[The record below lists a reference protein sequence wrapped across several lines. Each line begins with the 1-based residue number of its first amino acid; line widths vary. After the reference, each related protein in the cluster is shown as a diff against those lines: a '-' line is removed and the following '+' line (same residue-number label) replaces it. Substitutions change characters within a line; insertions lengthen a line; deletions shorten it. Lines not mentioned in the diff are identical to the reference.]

1 MTTAPESSSATI
13 RCLDPW
19 TGAELESLPAGTRE
33 QAAAAVRRAR
43 EAQPAWAAL
52 SFEERGRLLLQ
63 VRDTFARRAERLV
76 ELLGRENGKPPVE
89 AWFAEIVP
97 NLDLFTYWA
106 KRTGKLL
113 RDEKVRLDPTKYPG
127 KKALVRQVPKGI
139 VAVICAWNY
148 PVALALRA
156 IVPALMAGN
165 TVVFKPS
172 SDAALVGRALV
183 ECFSGHLPPDVLVPF
198 YAPGALGS
206 AIVEAG
212 IDHLAF
218 IGSVEVG
225 REVAALAARR
235 FVSCSLELGG
245 KDAAIVLP
253 DADLERAAEGI
264 AWGAFTNA
272 GQNCAS
278 IERLIL
284 VGGVGEAFLPRLI
297 ERVTSLRAVTGGPA
311 GSDVG
316 PLRSAG
322 QLAAV
327 EAQVRDALEQGAKL
341 LCGGTRLGDGFG
353 YAPTVLDDVTDGM
366 AVWNDETFG
375 PLLPLRRAA
384 NVEQALALANRNR
397 YGLTN
402 SLWTADVAAARELA
416 PRLRCGVV
424 TVNNHAFTA
433 SMPFVPWGGV
443 GETGLGSTNSHHAL
457 REYVRPQLVLTDRP
471 SGHEAW
477 WYPYDATN
485 LELAQVL
492 RGFLS
497 GQGGLFKVL
506 GLMRRASRRRAAE

>member
-1 MTTAPESSSATI
+1 MTIPTSSSPTTI

-33 QAAAAVRRAR
+33 EAAAAVRRAR

-52 SFEERGRLLLQ
+52 SFQERGRLLLR
-63 VRDTFARRAERLV
+63 VRDTFAERAEKLV

-97 NLDLFTYWA
+97 NLDLFTWWA

-113 RDEKVRLDPTKYPG
+113 RDEKVGLDPTKYPG
-127 KKALVRQVPKGI
+127 KKAVVRQVPKGI

-172 SDAALVGRALV
+172 SDAALVGRALA
-183 ECFSGHLPPDVLVPF
+183 ECFAEHLPKDVLVPF
-198 YAPGALGS
+198 YAPGSVGS

-212 IDHLAF
+212 VDHVAF

-253 DADLERAAEGI
+253 DADLDRAVEGI

-284 VGGVGEAFLPRLI
+284 VGGVGDAFLPRLV
-297 ERVTSLRAVTGGPA
+297 ERVKSLRAVTGGPE

-322 QLAAV
+322 QLEAV
-327 EAQVRDALEQGAKL
+327 EAQVRDALEKGAKV
-341 LCGGTRLGDGFG
+341 LCGGKRLGDGFG
-353 YAPTVLDDVTDGM
+353 YAPTVLDGATDEM

-375 PLLPLRRAA
+375 PLLPVRRAGHL
-384 NVEQALALANRNR
+384 EEALALANRNR

-402 SLWTADVAAARELA
+402 SVWTSDVARAKELA

-433 SMPFVPWGGV
+433 SMPFVPWGGI
-443 GETGLGSTNSHHAL
+443 GETGMGSTNSHHAL

-477 WYPYDATN
+477 WYPYDGTN
-485 LELAQVL
+485 LQLAKVL
-492 RGFLS
+492 RRFLS
-497 GQGGLFKVL
+497 GRGGLFKVL
-506 GLMRRASRRRAAE
+506 GLMRRASRRRTSG

>member
-1 MTTAPESSSATI
+1 MTDTSNPAPAEI

-19 TGAELESLPAGTRE
+19 TGHELESMPAGTRE
-33 QAAAAVRRAR
+33 DAASAVRRAR
-43 EAQPAWAAL
+43 EAQPAWAAR
-52 SFEERGRLLLQ
+52 SFEERGRLLLG
-63 VRDTFARRAERLV
+63 VRDTFAERAETLV

-113 RDEKVRLDPTKYPG
+113 RDEKVGLDPTKYPG
-127 KKALVRQVPKGI
+127 KKALVHQVPKGI
-139 VAVICAWNY
+139 VAVISAWNY
-148 PVALALRA
+148 PVAISLRA

-183 ECFSGHLPPDVLVPF
+183 ECFSRHLPKDVLVPF
-198 YAPGALGS
+198 YAPGAVGS

-212 IDHLAF
+212 VDHVAF

-253 DADLERAAEGI
+253 DADPDRAVEGI

-284 VGGVGEAFLPRLI
+284 VEGVGDAFLPRLV
-297 ERVTSLRAVTGGPA
+297 ERVKSLRAVVDGPA

-316 PLRSAG
+316 PLRTAG

-327 EAQVRDALEQGAKL
+327 EAQVQDALARRAKL
-341 LCGGTRLGDGFG
+341 LCGGERLGDGFG
-353 YAPTVLDDVTDGM
+353 YAPTILDDVTDEM
-366 AVWNDETFG
+366 AVWNEETFG
-375 PLLPLRRAA
+375 PLLPVRRAA
-384 NVEQALALANRNR
+384 NVEEALELANRNR

-402 SLWTADVAAARELA
+402 SLWTSDPARARELA

-443 GETGLGSTNSHHAL
+443 GETGMGSTNSHHAL

-471 SGHEAW
+471 TGHEAW

-485 LELAQVL
+485 LELAKVL
-492 RGFLS
+492 RRFLS
-497 GQGGLFKVL
+497 GKGGMLKVL
-506 GLMRRASRRRAAE
+506 GLMRRASRRRSAP

>member
-1 MTTAPESSSATI
+1 MTDTPQSTPAMI

-19 TGAELESLPAGTRE
+19 TGDELETIPAGTRE
-33 QAAAAVRRAR
+33 DGARAVQLAR

-52 SFEERGRLLLQ
+52 SFEERGRLLLR
-63 VRDTFARRAERLV
+63 VRDTFAARAEQLV

-89 AWFAEIVP
+89 AWFAEVVP

-106 KRTGKLL
+106 RRTGKLL
-113 RDEKVRLDPTKYPG
+113 RDEKVGLDPTKYPG
-127 KKALVRQVPKGI
+127 KKAVVRQVPKGV

-156 IVPALMAGN
+156 IVPALMAGD

-172 SDAALVGRALV
+172 SDAALVGRALAQ
-183 ECFSGHLPPDVLVPF
+183 CFAEHLPSGALVPF
-198 YAPGALGS
+198 FGPGALGS
-206 AIVEAG
+206 ALVEAG
-212 IDHLAF
+212 VDHVAF

-253 DADLERAAEGI
+253 DADLDRAVEGI

-284 VGGVGEAFLPRLI
+284 VGGVGDVFLPRLV
-297 ERVTSLRAVTGGPA
+297 ERVESLRAVTGGPED
-311 GSDVG
+311 SDVG

-327 EAQVRDALEQGAKL
+327 EAQVEDALAKGAKV
-341 LCGGTRLGDGFG
+341 LCGGKRLGDGFG
-353 YAPTVLDDVTDGM
+353 YAPTVLDDVTDEM

-375 PLLPLRRAA
+375 PLLPVQYAGHLG
-384 NVEQALALANRNR
+384 EALELANRNR

-402 SLWTADVAAARELA
+402 SLWTTDVARARELA

-433 SMPFVPWGGV
+433 SMPFVPWGGR
-443 GETGLGSTNSHHAL
+443 GETGMGSTNSHHAL
-457 REYVRPQLVLTDRP
+457 REFVRPQLVLTDRP

-477 WYPYDATN
+477 WYPYDGTN
-485 LELAQVL
+485 LELAKVL

-497 GQGGLFKVL
+497 GKGGMLKVL
-506 GLMRRASRRRAAE
+506 GLMRRASRRRATS